1 MTKGHGRG
9 IWLVCLFLLPIF
21 LPLASATGG
30 GLLLDGDSLNI
41 AGDQEIG
48 VGDVNVSFDIIAH
61 DSSSNG
67 FLEITFTAE
76 NGAIL
81 ASDNRSINLQA
92 GESSTE
98 FFNISSVPIGT
109 HIFLIELTGGVGT
122 PFQNNFASIQF
133 FIQKL
138 SPAAP
143 SIEPSVDWS
152 VTPVN
157 AETGEGSGNA
167 SLRDGDQAWVVVE
180 VSNAGDVNWS
190 GFAIFDFATDYES
203 TPISIP
209 GLSTIAVNFSIFGLT
224 EGNSN
229 WYFDLVLTDDA
240 SANAVVSESL
250 LVNIGPPPLPR
261 PILSM
266 TPGTSSPT
274 LSETINWTISIENQG
289 ESNFSGSISCDF
301 PIGVEIVNQT
311 LLVPTNGNQS
321 WNTSID
327 VRPGVLECQ
336 IMTNDRI
343 HLDSIVTESF
353 AYDMSAGHLMPAGS
367 EGLIVTGGPFHVGDS
382 IPMAILIHN
391 GGDLAGIGTLEV
403 REGDSDGNNMGAWTS
418 MESRTLEV
426 GSSLEL
432 GADYLATSY
441 GERKIE
447 WRVVSSD
454 SLVSEDCAGHISL
467 AVQPS
472 QSLQIEIISWVWTL
486 ESGLDVEVT
495 TSLSSGEDRL
505 VLLEIGTSGSSG
517 DETQISIEIY
527 LTPGQRTL
535 SYNLGHPSA
544 SSLAWVEMTPL
555 SWASSTTAE
564 DLVNLIRP
572 NPQISAT
579 IDSVSPNPPVPDGP
593 ATLTYTLTNTGGGD
607 TLAGTLMLID
617 TKHDG
622 EILWTE
628 SIEPVQSGVS
638 QTGTISLQ
646 NWPSYS
652 AVDLNLIWQTDQG
665 DAVGANSFL
674 SKETESGEDKYTIDW
689 MSIVYGGLAGLLIG
703 LVTRTVMR
711 ARAGEPLISSKSQ
724 SKKPKS
730 EAAKT
735 VEEKV
740 EVACPSCDQ
749 KLRVP
754 STYSGVAKCPACA
767 QTFPVESAENEE
779 SIEDEDVE
787 EIIDEITQNEDVD
800 EVDEVDAEPE
810 PVQSEMSSSSDN
822 DVILC
827 PDCNQKLK
835 VPYERRPVKARC
847 PACKCQFRAL
857 KE

>member
-9 IWLVCLFLLPIF
+9 IWLVCLFLLPVF
-21 LPLASATGG
+21 FPLASATGG

-41 AGDQEIG
+41 VGDQEIG
-48 VGDVNVSFDIIAH
+48 TGDVNVSIDITAH
-61 DSSSNG
+61 DLSSNG
-67 FLEITFTAE
+67 FLEVTFTAE
-76 NGAIL
+76 GGAIL

-109 HIFLIELTGGVGT
+109 HTFQIEITEGVGT
-122 PFQNNFASIQF
+122 PFQNNYEAIQF

-143 SIEPSVDWS
+143 SIESSVDWG

-157 AETGEGSGNA
+157 AETGEGSGN
-167 SLRDGDQAWVVVE
+167 STLRDGDQAWVVVE

-203 TPISIP
+203 TPVNIP

-224 EGNSN
+224 EGTNN
-229 WYFDLVLTDDA
+229 WYIDLVLTDDA

-250 LVNIGPPPLPR
+250 QVNIGPPPLPR

-266 TPGTSSPT
+266 TPSTSSPT

-289 ESNFSGSISCDF
+289 ESNFSGSISCNF

-311 LLVPTNGNQS
+311 LLIPTNGNQS

-336 IMTNDRI
+336 IMANDRI
-343 HLDSIVTESF
+343 HLDSIMTVSF

-454 SLVSEDCAGHISL
+454 SLVSEDCVGNISFT
-467 AVQPS
+467 VQPS

-486 ESGLDVEVT
+486 ESGLDIEVT

-505 VLLEIGTSGSSG
+505 ALLEIGTSGSSG
-517 DETQISIEIY
+517 DETQISIDIH

-555 SWASSTTAE
+555 SWTSSTAAE
-564 DLVNLIRP
+564 DQVNLIRP

-579 IDSVSPNPPVPDGP
+579 IDSVSPNPPISGEP

-628 SIEPVQSGVS
+628 SIDSVQSGVS
-638 QTGTISLQ
+638 QTGTITLQ
-646 NWPSYS
+646 HWPSYS

-674 SKETESGEDKYTIDW
+674 SEETESGEDKYTIDW

-711 ARAGEPLISSKSQ
+711 ARAGEPLISSKSR
-724 SKKPKS
+724 SEKPKS
-730 EAAKT
+730 EVAKT

-767 QTFPVESAENEE
+767 QTFPVGSAENQEPL
-779 SIEDEDVE
+779 EDEDDD
-787 EIIDEITQNEDVD
+787 EIIDETMQNEDVD
-800 EVDEVDAEPE
+800 EEVDVEPE
-810 PVQSEMSSSSDN
+810 PVQREMSSSSDN

-827 PDCNQKLK
+827 PDCDQKLK
-835 VPYERRPVKARC
+835 VPYDRRPVQARC